1 MSNFFDQFFSLGLG
15 VMVASKEQAEKVV
28 NELVEK
34 GEISKK
40 ESMEMMEKLIE
51 KGDKTK
57 RDLDE
62 TVKTRVQKTLKELN
76 LVTMEDYRKLEERI
90 AQLEKKSE

>member
-1 MSNFFDQFFSLGLG
+1 MKNFFDQFFSLGLG
-15 VMVASKEQAEKVV
+15 VMVASKEQVEKVV

-57 RDLDE
+57 KDLDE
-62 TVKTRVQKTLKELN
+62 TVKARVQQALRELD
-76 LVTMEDYRKLEERI
+76 LVTMEDYRKLEARV

>member
-1 MSNFFDQFFSLGLG
+1 MKNFFDQFFSLSLG
-15 VMVASKEQAEKVV
+15 VMVASKEQVEKVV

-57 RDLDE
+57 KDLDE
-62 TVKTRVQKTLKELN
+62 TVKKRVQHALKELD
-76 LVTMEDYRKLEERI
+76 LVTMEDYRKLEERV